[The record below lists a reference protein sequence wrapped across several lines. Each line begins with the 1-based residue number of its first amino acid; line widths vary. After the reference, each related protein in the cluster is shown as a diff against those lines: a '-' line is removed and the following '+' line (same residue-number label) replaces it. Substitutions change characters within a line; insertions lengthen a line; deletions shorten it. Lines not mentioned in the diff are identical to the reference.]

1 MARPNTYNTDDLIE
15 NPAYVTESIIRDW
28 ILTEF
33 DLLIDSI
40 LGDDVTIDGTV
51 NSTPL
56 RVEIDDYYNGAILVN
71 VTRNER
77 YSVSD
82 YEGSSQTLTLSATP
96 AGWSAGDKCYLKN
109 IQANI
114 DENAFDALGAGV
126 VETGTTTSTTTNKL
140 IDSAQNF
147 SSTVLAGMRVKNTTD
162 TTYSYVKSVDSNTQ
176 LTLEDD
182 IIISGEN
189 YSIYGAREGW
199 KFARSLNTQQTSQ
212 QVLNQLCYESHCML
226 FKSYN
231 DYRLVALED
240 GNTVGTL
247 TQPYIENGL
256 PQISTK
262 LTSLLNIYTDFTLNY
277 AYNYAKKI
285 YTKKA
290 TVNKNATSNA
300 YLDSL
305 KTYCSDAETNY
316 KVSRKFEYN
325 SDWIQDDS
333 TALYLLE
340 RLVLWNTYQRMIISW
355 TGDIENHIHYE
366 IGDRVLIN
374 YDYMMPTGK
383 NNSQVYIIIG
393 KTISPKKKV
402 VQFSLLY

>member
-15 NPAYVTESIIRDW
+15 NPAYVVESLLRDW
-28 ILTEF
+28 ILAEYN
-33 DLLIDSI
+33 LKIDSI
-40 LGDDVTIDGTV
+40 STADILIDGSV
-51 NSTPL
+51 NGTPL
-56 RVEIDDYYNGAILVN
+56 NVAINDYYNGAYLVN

-77 YSVSD
+77 YGVSD
-82 YEGSSQTLTLSATP
+82 YNGSTKTLTLDSTP
-96 AGWSAGDKCYLKN
+96 SGWSAGDKCYLKN
-109 IQANI
+109 VNANI
-114 DENAFDALGAGV
+114 DENSFDVIGAGV
-126 VETGTTTSTTTNKL
+126 VETGTTSSASTGKL
-140 IDSAQNF
+140 IQTGQNF
-147 SSTVLAGMRVKNTTD
+147 LTTVKAGMRVKNTTD

-182 IIISGEN
+182 IMASGEN
-189 YSIYGAREGW
+189 YSIYGVRNGW

-212 QVLNQLCYESHCML
+212 QILNQLCYESHCML

-247 TQPYIENGL
+247 SQPYIENGM
-256 PQISTK
+256 PQIATK

-277 AYNYAKKI
+277 GYNYAKKI

-290 TVNKNATSNA
+290 TVNKNASSDSS
-300 YLDSL
+300 LDYL

-316 KVSRKFEYN
+316 KVNRKFEYN

-340 RLVLWNTYQRMIISW
+340 RLVLWNTYQRMIVNW